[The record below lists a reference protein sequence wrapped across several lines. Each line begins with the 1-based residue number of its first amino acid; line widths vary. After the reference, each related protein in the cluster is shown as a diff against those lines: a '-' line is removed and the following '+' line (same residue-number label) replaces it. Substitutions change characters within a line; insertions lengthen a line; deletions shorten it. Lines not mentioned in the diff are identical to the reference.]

1 MADRKPEVTNP
12 ANLAPVDP
20 DEPLEERA
28 DIRAARFET
37 KLRRWALF
45 GVVAA
50 IAIYFVWQTVAGS

>member
-1 MADRKPEVTNP
+1 MAEKKPETTNP
-12 ANLAPVDP
+12 SNLAPLDQ
-20 DEPLEERA
+20 RA

-50 IAIYFVWQTVAGS
+50 VAIYFVWQAVAG

>member
-1 MADRKPEVTNP
+1 MAEKKPETTNP
-12 ANLAPVDP
+12 SNLAPVDP
-20 DEPLEERA
+20 NETLEQRA

-50 IAIYFVWQTVAGS
+50 VVIYFVWQAVVG